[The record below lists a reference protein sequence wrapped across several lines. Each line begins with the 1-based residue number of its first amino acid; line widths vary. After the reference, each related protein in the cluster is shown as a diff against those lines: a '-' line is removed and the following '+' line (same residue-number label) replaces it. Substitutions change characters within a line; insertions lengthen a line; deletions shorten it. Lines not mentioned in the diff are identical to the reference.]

1 MSLDAEILRKSFAR
15 VIESTPDLTQRF
27 YRNLF
32 RLHPQTRKM
41 FGPHLARQEKMLS
54 DALVAVIDH
63 VDDAPWLSSTLI
75 ALGARHAAYGV
86 NDEMYGWVGDAL
98 LVTLADALGAEWTR
112 QTERAWAF
120 AFNAIAGLMQ
130 EGARRALAA
139 DPEPTACGAL

>member
-1 MSLDAEILRKSFAR
+1 MRLDAEALRTSFAS

-27 YRNLF
+27 YKNLF

-63 VDDAPWLSSTLI
+63 VDDASWLSSKLM

-86 NDEMYGWVGDAL
+86 TDEMYSWVGDAL
-98 LVTLADALGAEWTR
+98 LVTLADALGPEWTR

-120 AFNAIAGLMQ
+120 ALNAIAGLMQ

-139 DPEPTACGAL
+139 APEPAACGVV